1 MTPEGH
7 LRQEV
12 KTYHGFLAFMKWGGI
27 VSFGLGAI
35 VVLLIS

>member
-7 LRQEV
+7 LKQEV
-12 KTYHGFLAFMKWGGI
+12 KTYHGFLGFMKWGAI
-27 VSFGLGAI
+27 ISFVLGGF